1 MEILTYIEA
10 HWVEWLFAAV
20 IALLGLGYR
29 NISARLRIEQAK
41 NHAIA
46 EGVQSLLRESLV
58 ENYNKYS
65 DRGYCPIYA
74 KESIKKVYTASY
86 LASEVVKK
94 MNYENLSEISPS
106 DISNYYDI
114 PEGVVTDSAM
124 FVSTRSDSYTEIAC
138 FKLKS
143 NESEKQLT
151 KSIDNYISAKK
162 KTYQNVDDKAYA
174 VVSAAKSVHSSR
186 LYPIQVRQAHK
197 TL

>member
-1 MEILTYIEA
+1 MAEE
-10 HWVEWLFAAV
+10 VKKKQSN
-20 IALLGLGYR
+20 IALTVLIVGAILFGAAAM
-29 NISARLRIEQAK
+29 SAATLALINSQ
-41 NHAIA
+41 N
-46 EGVQSLLRESLV
+46 S
-58 ENYNKYS
+58 N
-65 DRGYCPIYA
+65 
-74 KESIKKVYTASY
+74 KKVYTASY

-174 VVSAAKSVHSSR
+174 VVSAAKTDVHYPYVIVVISPDSDAAVSTFESIVSNTGQASV
-186 LYPIQVRQAHK
+186 
-197 TL
+197 

>member
-1 MEILTYIEA
+1 MAEE
-10 HWVEWLFAAV
+10 VKKKQSN
-20 IALLGLGYR
+20 IALTVLIVGAILFGAAAM
-29 NISARLRIEQAK
+29 SAATLALINSQ
-41 NHAIA
+41 N
-46 EGVQSLLRESLV
+46 S
-58 ENYNKYS
+58 N
-65 DRGYCPIYA
+65 
-74 KESIKKVYTASY
+74 KKVYTASY

-162 KTYQNVDDKAYA
+162 KTYRRSLPVCNRGYLTGQRCRRQYIRVDCIQYRSGKRIKRY
-174 VVSAAKSVHSSR
+174 SR
-186 LYPIQVRQAHK
+186 L
-197 TL
+197 